1 MVTVSFLPLLP
12 SLPPLFVLIQL
23 NSLYLIELQ
32 RDVIGMVKFS
42 KLKDRIWVRQGVL
55 YKLSRKGY
63 QPRMFFLFNHGLI
76 YCSRS
81 SASTNLQFKVHGILP
96 LENVM
101 TEESES
107 KVEGKFCFTIF
118 GGDRAI
124 MVAAM

>member
-1 MVTVSFLPLLP
+1 MAKLS
-12 SLPPLFVLIQL
+12 
-23 NSLYLIELQ
+23 
-32 RDVIGMVKFS
+32 R
-42 KLKDRIWVRQGVL
+42 LKDRIWVRQGVL

-81 SASTNLQFKVHGILP
+81 SSAVSLQFKVHGILP

-101 TEESES
+101 TEETDS
-107 KVEGKFCFTIF
+107 KNDGKYCFTIF

>member
-1 MVTVSFLPLLP
+1 MGKLS
-12 SLPPLFVLIQL
+12 
-23 NSLYLIELQ
+23 
-32 RDVIGMVKFS
+32 R
-42 KLKDRIWVRQGVL
+42 LKDRIWVRQGVL
-55 YKLSRKGY
+55 YKLSQKGKQVKY

-81 SASTNLQFKVHGILP
+81 TSASSNLQFKIHGILS
-96 LENVM
+96 LDNVM
-101 TEESES
+101 TEETES